1 MCVGALLRGH
11 ERDTCLAAVGFMP
24 PCPNRWRLWALVDS
38 TVCVRDLCSRRLV
51 GKRAPAAL
59 SLEEDQIASAEEPLA
74 PGEKENQAPPV
85 VNSFSPKE
93 ENHTSSIVFI
103 CCFSLHLIVTMGI
116 MIAVF
121 DQLSF
126 LIMRKGISSR
136 TFAKFG

>member
-93 ENHTSSIVFI
+93 ENHSTAPVALSSF
-103 CCFSLHLIVTMGI
+103 
-116 MIAVF
+116 AVF
-121 DQLSF
+121 PS
-126 LIMRKGISSR
+126 I
-136 TFAKFG
+136 